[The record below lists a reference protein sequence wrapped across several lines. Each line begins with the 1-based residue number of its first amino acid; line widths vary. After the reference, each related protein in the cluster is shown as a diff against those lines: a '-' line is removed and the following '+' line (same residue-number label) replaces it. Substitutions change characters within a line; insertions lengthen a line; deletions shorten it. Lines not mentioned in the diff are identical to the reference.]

1 MKRGVVVKGK
11 VVVITFEEFMEA
23 LESVIENTK
32 KIIRLLTHSRTYA
45 PWFRNLWNTNGNVYD
60 FYPLAQ
66 EISRKVCGR
75 DLSFSDWERAWQ
87 YRTVLANDLKVA
99 REEFANAVVGWY

>member
-1 MKRGVVVKGK
+1 MGHQVMVM
-11 VVVITFEEFMEA
+11 TFEEFMEG
-23 LESVIENTK
+23 LDRVIEDAK
-32 KIIRLLTHSRTYA
+32 KIVRLLTHSPTYA
-45 PWFRNLWNTNGNVYD
+45 PWFKALWEANENVYD

-75 DLSFSDWERAWQ
+75 DLSLMQWERAWQ
-87 YRTVLANDLKVA
+87 YRTVLADELKVA